1 MRKKKSNTELIRERI
16 KYQPWYKYRMVL
28 FLAVFFI
35 FMVGITVLIYD
46 ESQKLTEASVNKPK
60 PNSGKTSSSTD
71 AAEGSE
77 GDPDGNQAAEEYVYT
92 HELSREQV
100 DEAIKKFVSEHEG
113 ISESDYSD
121 DLKNLMM
128 NHHETEE
135 FVLNYPLNVDIK
147 SLPKTEEELSTEN
160 TEEYSEEDTGESV
173 TEDPQTTTEVDDS
186 KGTGSENAD
195 TKDVSINLSNIDYTS
210 SVPELYQWD
219 SRWAYKVY
227 GSDVLGLT
235 GCGPTSLSMVAMYL
249 LQDESKTPSWIAD
262 FSIREGYA
270 VAGHGSSW
278 ELMSEGAEKLGLI
291 VEEIGLDETSIAE
304 ALRAGKPI
312 ICIMGPGYFTEG
324 GHYIVLVDYK
334 GGKDHDCI
342 TEGGD
347 IIVHDSNCVQNSARI
362 WKFTELERQVENL
375 WAFSVPEKI
384 EYKFR
389 NQKLLDQHY
398 QKHGKDMGFKSA
410 AEYEKAASD
419 VINNPECLHKNEKE
433 DGDDVYY
440 LEETNDFVILSTDGY
455 IRTYFRPDGG
465 KKYYDKQ

>member
-1 MRKKKSNTELIRERI
+1 MSKQLSKDKRVEKRKMI
-16 KYQPWYKYRMVL
+16 L
-28 FLAVFFI
+28 FLIAFSM
-35 FMVGITVLIYD
+35 FMIGITFLIYA
-46 ESQKLTEASVNKPK
+46 ESNKIEQSPSGTSTQAAGGHEASI
-60 PNSGKTSSSTD
+60 TD
-71 AAEGSE
+71 ASVASE
-77 GDPDGNQAAEEYVYT
+77 TDSAEEYVYT
-92 HELSREQV
+92 HEISSNEV
-100 DEAIKKFVSEHEG
+100 NEKIKKFVSEHEG
-113 ISESDYSD
+113 ISESDYSH
-121 DLKNLMM
+121 DLRTLLM

-135 FVLNYPLNVDIK
+135 FVLNYPLKVDK
-147 SLPKTEEELSTEN
+147 SSLADINNPE
-160 TEEYSEEDTGESV
+160 SEESEPESEEQE
-173 TEDPQTTTEVDDS
+173 TELEKAETE
-186 KGTGSENAD
+186 
-195 TKDVSINLSNIDYTS
+195 DVSINLGNIDYTS

-219 SRWAYKVY
+219 QRWGYKVY

-291 VEEIGLDETSIAE
+291 VEEIGLDETSIATT
-304 ALRAGKPI
+304 LREGKPI

-334 GGKDHDCI
+334 GGKEHDCI
-342 TEGGD
+342 IEGGD

-398 QKHGKDMGFKSA
+398 QKHGKEMGYKSA

-419 VINNPECLHKNEKE
+419 VINNSKSLHKTEKE